1 MSVPLATTDLTTAL
15 AAVLPGGTVQ
25 TDPDVLAAHS
35 CDHASTCPAGVPA
48 CLVRPRTTEEVSAVL
63 RYAYEHRIPV
73 VPQGARTGLSGGANA
88 VDGAILLSLERMTA
102 ILGIDE
108 DNQIATVEPGVVNAE
123 FSRAVAR
130 RGLFYPPDP
139 SSWEMSTLGGNVA
152 TNAGGL
158 CCVKYGVTAD
168 WIRGLE
174 VVLADGRVLRTGRDT
189 AKGVAGYDLTR
200 LFTGSEGT
208 LGVVTKIV
216 TALRPAAEA
225 PRTAIAFFG
234 DLGSAC
240 ATVTDVMTGGL
251 RPSLLELIDPVGLAE
266 VSRERDYGFP
276 PGTSTVLIA
285 QSDSVAE
292 AEGVLGGFT
301 TAVRRHGGE
310 ALVADDPE
318 EGKLFLAARRSV
330 GLVLEK
336 RGALLSDDVC
346 VPRTRLRELV
356 AGVGEIGD
364 RLGVRIACTGHAGDG
379 NMHPTIVFD
388 AADPD
393 EKRRAEEAFEAVMAL
408 GLRLG
413 GTITGEHG
421 VGLLKRG
428 WLERE
433 LGPVGLDAHRWIKTA
448 FDPRSILNPGK
459 VLARF

>member
-1 MSVPLATTDLTTAL
+1 MRAPLVAL
-15 AAVLPGGTVQ
+15 PPGAV

-35 CDHASTCPAGVPA
+35 KDHASTCPAGEA
-48 CLVRPRTTEEVSAVL
+48 LCLVRPRSTEEVSAVL
-63 RYAYEHRIPV
+63 AFAHEHRIPV
-73 VPQGARTGLSGGANA
+73 VPQGARTGLSGAANA
-88 VDGAILLSLERMTA
+88 IDGAILLSLERMTA
-102 ILGIDE
+102 ILDLDE
-108 DNQIATVEPGVVNAE
+108 ENQTATVEPGVINAD
-123 FSRAVAR
+123 FSRAVAG

-168 WIRGLE
+168 WVRGLE
-174 VVLADGRVLRTGRDT
+174 VVLADGRVLRTGRST

-200 LFTGSEGT
+200 LFVGSEGT

-216 TALRPAAEA
+216 TALRPAVEA

-234 DLGSAC
+234 DLDSAC

-276 PGTSTVLIA
+276 PGTNTVLIA
-285 QSDSVAE
+285 QSDAE
-292 AEGVLGGFT
+292 DTVLEGFT
-301 TAVRRHGGE
+301 TAAARHGGE
-310 ALVADDPE
+310 ALIADGPE

-336 RGALLSDDVC
+336 RGAMLSDDVC

-356 AGVGEIGD
+356 AGVGEIG
-364 RLGVRIACTGHAGDG
+364 RRQGVCIACTGHAGDG

-393 EKRRAEEAFEAVMAL
+393 ETRRANEAFGDVMAL
-408 GLRLG
+408 GLELG

-421 VGLLKRG
+421 VGLLKRD

-433 LGPVGLDAHRWIKTA
+433 LGPVGVDVHRSLKSA
-448 FDPRSILNPGK
+448 FDPRSIMNPGK
-459 VLARF
+459 VLA